1 MRYLPEHDQNTID
14 LLHLRGIETP
24 RVAVLAAVE
33 TANPAA
39 LTVMAA
45 RGQMQG
51 AGQRPLV
58 FDNAISLRPR
68 GPGHRLAGY
77 GQAGHPARTRPESRQ
92 HAGKADDLLR
102 LVLGAR
108 PRIVLRPAGLTACAR
123 FGSVTLARNVAHRSL
138 RHVQGATA

>member
-1 MRYLPEHDQNTID
+1 MEVQAYPRHSFVTDAAINVTLLLKQKRDIYQNTID

-33 TANPAA
+33 TANAAA

-77 GQAGHPARTRPESRQ
+77 GQADILPVPDLK
-92 HAGKADDLLR
+92 AGNM
-102 LVLGAR
+102 
-108 PRIVLRPAGLTACAR
+108 
-123 FGSVTLARNVAHRSL
+123 LAKQMIYSA
-138 RHVQGATA
+138 